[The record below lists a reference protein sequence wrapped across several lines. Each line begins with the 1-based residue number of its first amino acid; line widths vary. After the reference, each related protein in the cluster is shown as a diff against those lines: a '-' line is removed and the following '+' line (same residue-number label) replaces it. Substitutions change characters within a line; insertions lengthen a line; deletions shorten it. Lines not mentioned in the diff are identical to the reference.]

1 TEQEGN
7 AASADD
13 SIQVVQPMLDTRAF
27 ADGLKVEDVANE
39 AESMAKPFARWHEPL
54 HRVGKGDQA
63 DFVVVAD
70 GTESQDSSQLGRHI
84 ALLLPHGPE
93 RLASTGID
101 QQHDCQ
107 FPFLDKALDERMAH
121 AGRDIPVDAA

>member
-1 TEQEGN
+1 GIGNMECDQIVTPAGVFQRALEAPIQKITEQEGN

-39 AESMAKPFARWHEPL
+39 AESMAKPFVRWHEPL

-70 GTESQDSSQLGRHI
+70 GTESQDSS
-84 ALLLPHGPE
+84 
-93 RLASTGID
+93 
-101 QQHDCQ
+101 
-107 FPFLDKALDERMAH
+107 
-121 AGRDIPVDAA
+121 